1 MPISDCQLF
10 ASHGNPKC
18 GNRKLEIGNPRYQNS
33 SSSSSS
39 SISSSTMSNSTGS
52 SPTTSRSVAH
62 SSQDTISPLSVSK
75 STWTSASH
83 SGQVPVGTVSS
94 SPLYVRQGTS
104 PFGRAPL
111 PVSNQ
116 INLPAT
122 AGICNSLFP
131 EKLAQA
137 PSLFYAE
144 SIPANAVRK
153 NKVWKRIVERRY
165 SVK

>member
-1 MPISDCQLF
+1 MATQ
-10 ASHGNPKC
+10 
-18 GNRKLEIGNPRYQNS
+18 NRQSKIGNPRYQNS

-52 SPTTSRSVAH
+52 SPTTSRSVPH

-104 PFGRAPL
+104 PIGRAPL

-116 INLPAT
+116 INLPRLLEFAT
-122 AGICNSLFP
+122 VF
-131 EKLAQA
+131 
-137 PSLFYAE
+137 F
-144 SIPANAVRK
+144 RK
-153 NKVWKRIVERRY
+153 SW
-165 SVK
+165 